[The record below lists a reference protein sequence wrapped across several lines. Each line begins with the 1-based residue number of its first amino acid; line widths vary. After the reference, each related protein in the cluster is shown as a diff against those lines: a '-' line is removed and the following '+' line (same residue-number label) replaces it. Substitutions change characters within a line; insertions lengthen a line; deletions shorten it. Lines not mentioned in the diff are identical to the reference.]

1 MSTAQRYV
9 KAESANWA
17 GLWGNML
24 LALFKGIVGWL
35 SGSKALLADAF
46 RSAAEVVAAITALS
60 GIQSSR
66 RRKTAKSNA
75 AAETEDRRGET
86 AATILLSVVLLIIGL
101 EIGISAIR
109 DISDGVTDAPH
120 WSSLVAI
127 AAGLIIKELFFSSKE
142 RISGLSC
149 SLAAFIGAGGA
160 IIGNVLT
167 IPVLYY
173 FDPAAA
179 FVIAVIVMNN
189 GYRMA
194 ANLIR
199 KDRKEAADEEDPN
212 ELMQLVQRVEGV
224 ITVQSLRAK
233 EHGHYVV
240 AEIVISVNP
249 RISVLEGHEIAKRVK
264 QLVMK
269 RFIHVTD
276 VSIYVEPYDPGYPYK
291 SNHDPNQEQMPTL
304 LQ

>member
-1 MSTAQRYV
+1 MSTAQRYA
-9 KAESANWA
+9 KAESASRT

-24 LALFKGIVGWL
+24 LAVFKGIVGWL

-46 RSAAEVVAAITALS
+46 RSAAEAAGSAAALT
-60 GIQSSR
+60 GLREKR
-66 RRKTAKSNA
+66 RRKTDKPASN
-75 AAETEDRRGET
+75 ETEYARGET
-86 AATILLSVVLLIIGL
+86 AATIVLSVVLLIIGL
-101 EIGISAIR
+101 EIGISAVR
-109 DISDGVTDAPH
+109 DISDLVTSVPH
-120 WSSLVAI
+120 WSAAAFIAI
-127 AAGLIIKELFFSSKE
+127 GLIIQQFFFPSKN
-142 RISGLSC
+142 RLSEIYC
-149 SLAAFIGAGGA
+149 SLAAFIGVVGA
-160 IIGNVLT
+160 TMGKALA
-167 IPVLYY
+167 IPALYY

-179 FVIAVIVMNN
+179 LVIAGIVTYN

-194 ANLIR
+194 AGAVRRPN
-199 KDRKEAADEEDPN
+199 KERMEEEHPD
-212 ELMQLVQRVEGV
+212 ELMQLVQRIEGV

-240 AEIVISVNP
+240 AEMVISVNP

-269 RFIHVTD
+269 KFIHITD

-291 SNHDPNQEQMPTL
+291 SNHDPNQDQIQTL

>member
-1 MSTAQRYV
+1 MSTAQRYA

-46 RSAAEVVAAITALS
+46 RSAAEVAEAIAAIS
-60 GIQSSR
+60 GLQASR

-75 AAETEDRRGET
+75 AADTKDGRGT
-86 AATILLSVVLLIIGL
+86 ATTILSSVVLLIIGL
-101 EIGISAIR
+101 EVGISAIR
-109 DISDGVTDAPH
+109 DISDGVSGAPH
-120 WSSLVAI
+120 WSSLAAI
-127 AAGLIIKELFFSSKE
+127 AAGLFVKPFLFSSKE
-142 RISGLSC
+142 LIAGITC
-149 SLAAFIGAGGA
+149 SLAAFVGAGGA
-160 IIGNVLT
+160 ILGNMLT

-179 FVIAVIVMNN
+179 LVIAFIVMNN

-194 ANLIR
+194 TASIR
-199 KDRKEAADEEDPN
+199 KERKEAADEEDPN

-249 RISVLEGHEIAKRVK
+249 RISVLEGHEIAKRVR

-269 RFIHVTD
+269 RFIHVTE

>member
-1 MSTAQRYV
+1 MSTAQRYA

-46 RSAAEVVAAITALS
+46 RSAAEVAAAIAALS
-60 GIQSSR
+60 GLQASR
-66 RRKTAKSNA
+66 RRKTDKSNA

-109 DISDGVTDAPH
+109 DISDGVVDAPH
-120 WSSLVAI
+120 WSSLAAI

-179 FVIAVIVMNN
+179 LVIAIIVMNN

-194 ANLIR
+194 TALIR

>member
-1 MSTAQRYV
+1 MSTTQRYA
-9 KAESANWA
+9 KAESASWA

-24 LALFKGIVGWL
+24 LALFKGLIGWL

-46 RSAAEVVAAITALS
+46 RTAAEVAGAMAAVS
-60 GIQSSR
+60 GLRASR
-66 RRKTAKSNA
+66 KLKTAKQNA
-75 AAETEDRRGET
+75 AVENDHVQEE
-86 AATILLSVVLLIIGL
+86 AATTIMLSVVLLIIGL

-109 DISDGVTDAPH
+109 DISAGVSEAPH
-120 WSSLVAI
+120 WISVAAI
-127 AAGLIIKELFFSSKE
+127 FGAFIVQQLFFPSKA
-142 RISGLSC
+142 RLSGLYC
-149 SLAAFIGAGGA
+149 SLAAFVGAGGA
-160 IIGNVLT
+160 MVGKLLT
-167 IPVLYY
+167 MPALYY

-179 FVIAVIVMNN
+179 LVIAAIVLYN
-189 GYRMA
+189 GFRMA
-194 ANLIR
+194 TSFSRRAI
-199 KDRKEAADEEDPN
+199 KETAEEEDPD
-212 ELMQLVQRVEGV
+212 ELMQLVQRVDGV

-233 EHGHYVV
+233 EHGHYVI

-249 RISVLEGHEIAKRVK
+249 RLSVLEGHEIAKRVK

-269 RFIHVTD
+269 KFIHVTD

>member
-1 MSTAQRYV
+1 MSTTQRYA
-9 KAESANWA
+9 KAESASWA

-24 LALFKGIVGWL
+24 LALFKGVIGWL

-46 RSAAEVVAAITALS
+46 RTAAEVAAGVAAIS
-60 GIQSSR
+60 GLRASR
-66 RRKTAKSNA
+66 RRKTDQSGA
-75 AAETEDRRGET
+75 AAETEDLRGEA
-86 AATILLSVVLLIIGL
+86 AATIMLSVVLLIIGL

-109 DISDGVTDAPH
+109 DISDGVTGAPH
-120 WSSLVAI
+120 WSSAVAI
-127 AAGLIIKELFFSSKE
+127 VFSLIVQQLFFPEKD
-142 RISGLSC
+142 RLTGLYC
-149 SLAAFIGAGGA
+149 SAAALVGASGA
-160 IIGNVLT
+160 IIGKMLAM
-167 IPVLYY
+167 PALYY

-179 FVIAVIVMNN
+179 IVIAVIVILN
-189 GYRMA
+189 GCRMA
-194 ANLIR
+194 SGFIR
-199 KDRKEAADEEDPN
+199 KDGHLTTDEENPD

-224 ITVQSLRAK
+224 ITVQSMRAK
-233 EHGHYVV
+233 EHGHYVI
-240 AEIVISVNP
+240 AEMVISVNP
-249 RISVLEGHEIAKRVK
+249 RISVLEGQEIAKRVK